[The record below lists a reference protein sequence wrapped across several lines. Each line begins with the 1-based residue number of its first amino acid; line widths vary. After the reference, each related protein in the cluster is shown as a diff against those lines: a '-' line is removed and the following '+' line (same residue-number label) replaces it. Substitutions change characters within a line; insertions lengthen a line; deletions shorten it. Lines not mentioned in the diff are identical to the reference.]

1 MSEEQLEQKMDT
13 EENKVLIIMGI
24 VFGIIWVILLVIDL
38 TGSDISGFI
47 YFLYGLLNI
56 GVFLLYMKSKLKKSQ
71 DKWVKTSLFEERD
84 DEKETSE

>member
-24 VFGIIWVILLVIDL
+24 VFGFIWIILLVIDL
-38 TGSDISGFI
+38 TGSVISGFI

-56 GVFLLYMKSKLKKSQ
+56 GVFLLYMKSKLKKNQ